1 MTNAAAMPSTCGSG
15 FTMLSEYCVAMAAVS
30 LARGCSGKKRR
41 ASSHARPRPHVGKS
55 RSSRV
60 RQTKFNEKELRRTKP
75 VATCPVSLA
84 RLKQNSTHRW
94 VNCALHKSFGALR
107 HPTIG
112 TD

>member
-1 MTNAAAMPSTCGSG
+1 
-15 FTMLSEYCVAMAAVS
+15 MLERLRQESRY
-30 LARGCSGKKRR
+30 
-41 ASSHARPRPHVGKS
+41 VGHRYG
-55 RSSRV
+55 RSSAV
-60 RQTKFNEKELRRTKP
+60 PLGDIEKNKQEEIEEAQEGTETSPEGEKELRRTKP

-84 RLKQNSTHRW
+84 RWKQDSTHRW